1 MIFNYTTSKKNEI
14 SIYTLQG
21 ELIDREQPAAMLAE
35 IESGISNNSAKILL
49 NMADLKYINSSGLN
63 VIINILTKARK
74 AGGDVAI
81 CCVSKKVND
90 LLVITKL
97 NSVFNVCTDEAK
109 ALEVLSN

>member
-1 MIFNYTTSKKNEI
+1 MVFTYKSSTKNKI
-14 SIYTLQG
+14 NIYTLQG
-21 ELIDREQPAAMLAE
+21 ELIDREQPAAMMSE
-35 IESGISNNSAKILL
+35 IEGAISENSNRILL

-109 ALEVLSN
+109 GIEMLSN